1 MDIKLTRKQLNEL
14 WFLRKDRKI
23 AYRAEIILL
32 ASEGYKPKDIAE
44 IVELSKQNVIKWIK
58 RFEEKGIKGLYDKK
72 REGRKPK
79 FKEEV
84 RKKILRI
91 IQKTPREYGIPVAT
105 WSIRL
110 LKAFLE
116 KQGIEIS
123 RARLHQIIRE
133 EGITWRKTRT
143 EIKKKDKEYAK
154 KKLRILKLIREKPP
168 YSVVFF
174 FDEKGPVGIKKFGG
188 YSWIKKDCTKSV
200 PINQKTK
207 GKLCFFVAYDPHNDK
222 IVCKAYER
230 KTSMEFVDFLHYLS
244 SKTKGTIYLI
254 LDNCPTH
261 YAKRVK
267 EALDR
272 IKRIVF
278 IPTAKYAPEMNW
290 VERKLLDMQRQVFDN
305 TEFESSEDMMR
316 KVYEW
321 VEWYNSGKGV

>member
-1 MDIKLTRKQLNEL
+1 MDIKLTKKQLNEL

-23 AYRAEIILL
+23 AYRAEIVLL

-44 IVELSKQNVIKWIK
+44 IIELSKQNVIKWIN
-58 RFEEKGIKGLYDKK
+58 RFKKEGIEGLYDRK
-72 REGRKPK
+72 RKGRKLK
-79 FKEEV
+79 FDEKV
-84 RKKILRI
+84 RKRI
-91 IQKTPREYGIPVAT
+91 IETIQKTPREYGIPVST

-116 KQGIEIS
+116 REGVKIS

-133 EGITWRKTRT
+133 EGITWKKAKM

-154 KKLRILKLIREKPP
+154 KKFRILRLIKEKPP

-188 YSWIKKDCTKSV
+188 YSWIRKNEIRTV
-200 PINQKTK
+200 PINQRTK

-230 KTSMEFVDFLHYLS
+230 KTSLEFVDFLNHLA
-244 SKTKGTIYLI
+244 SKFGGTIYLI

-261 YAKRVK
+261 YANRVK
-267 EALDR
+267 ESLDR
-272 IKRIVF
+272 IKRIIF

-305 TEFESSEDMMR
+305 TEFESAEDMKK

-321 VEWYNSGKGV
+321 VEWYNNSRKG